1 MAANTSNNNYKLW
14 LVATLMSFSIM
25 VSAMAVTFYVK
36 HHILESLGEELV
48 QHREASID
56 QYKLLLNDKKR
67 LISFWAQDLTLY
79 NTVKGVLSHSS
90 GYGIADR
97 AWHRLLVSI
106 RRSEKLLGVEVLDRY
121 GDAILTESKHEDL
134 LSARHLI
141 ELDVLNELWRGDLK
155 RVYASPPMKLMLQQT
170 ASQKAVPAIAILAPI
185 KNEQQETL
193 GLLAFYIDPHQI
205 SEPAL
210 NFNQIGQQGQSYA
223 VDSDGMVLTH
233 MKHTEKLIEQGI
245 LASDDPHP
253 ELTLQFAQQATSTPM
268 GQNAWNQTLTR
279 PISALMKQQSGVSTQ
294 AYVDYRGEKVIGAWT
309 WDEELNMGFVTEAG
323 YEEVFST
330 YVLFRNSVAL
340 GALIAILLAF
350 ITTEVFRRYHKRQQS
365 TLELRNHIIDNT
377 TDGMVVIDR
386 ASRIIIANPAMCR
399 LFGYSQHTLEGRNIK
414 CLIPEP
420 TRSQH
425 DDYIAHSE
433 LHGSRVFEK
442 HRHLRGQRQDGS
454 TFPIELTVTQ
464 MQIDNKDYYV
474 GVLRDIS
481 GSLAREQALSKAN
494 SEAKEAL
501 ALAESA
507 SKARSLFLSKMNH
520 DLRTPLNAILGFT
533 DLLLLDCD
541 DPEQREHIDVI
552 KSSGQQLLAMLTDV
566 IDWAKAE
573 SGRIELELAPVHI
586 ESLIEK
592 IMAETFDDAFKND
605 VMVSAES
612 QEGNSLVLADAY
624 RLKQVLSNLLLHAIQ
639 HNQSS
644 GYVNIFITQ
653 DQEAQTVSLRFEYT
667 HDERDEWL
675 TQALLDLF
683 QNLENIEAN
692 ENADI
697 KLILT
702 RDLIYLMG
710 GQIELES
717 TAEKTLVKVIFRS
730 ATTSEPS
737 LVLYSR

>member
-1 MAANTSNNNYKLW
+1 
-14 LVATLMSFSIM
+14 
-25 VSAMAVTFYVK
+25 
-36 HHILESLGEELV
+36 
-48 QHREASID
+48 
-56 QYKLLLNDKKR
+56 
-67 LISFWAQDLTLY
+67 
-79 NTVKGVLSHSS
+79 
-90 GYGIADR
+90 
-97 AWHRLLVSI
+97 
-106 RRSEKLLGVEVLDRY
+106 
-121 GDAILTESKHEDL
+121 
-134 LSARHLI
+134 
-141 ELDVLNELWRGDLK
+141 
-155 RVYASPPMKLMLQQT
+155 
-170 ASQKAVPAIAILAPI
+170 
-185 KNEQQETL
+185 
-193 GLLAFYIDPHQI
+193 
-205 SEPAL
+205 
-210 NFNQIGQQGQSYA
+210 
-223 VDSDGMVLTH
+223 MVLTH
-233 MKHTEKLIEQGI
+233 MKHTDTLIEQGL

-253 ELTLQFAQQATSTPM
+253 ELHLDFSQLTMASTLKPDEWKGA
-268 GQNAWNQTLTR
+268 LTQ
-279 PISALMKQQSGVSTQ
+279 PISALMKKQSGVSTQ
-294 AYVDYRGEKVIGAWT
+294 VYADYRGEKVIGAWV
-309 WDEELNMGFVTEAG
+309 WDQELNMGFVTEAS

-330 YVLFRNSVAL
+330 YFLVRNAVAV
-340 GALIAILLAF
+340 GAFIAILLAF
-350 ITTEVFRRYHKRQQS
+350 VTTEVFRRYHRRQQS

-386 ASRIIIANPAMCR
+386 RATIIIANPAMGH
-399 LFGYSQHTLEGRNIK
+399 LFGYAEHALEGRNIN

-420 TRSQH
+420 TRSLH

-433 LHGSRVFEK
+433 LYGTRVFDK
-442 HRHLRGQRQDGS
+442 QRHLRGQRKNGS

-464 MQIDNKDYYV
+464 MQINGQDYFV
-474 GVLRDIS
+474 GVLRDITEA
-481 GSLAREQALSKAN
+481 LAKEQALSKAN

-533 DLLLLDCD
+533 DLLQLDCD
-541 DPEQREHIDVI
+541 DPEQLEHLQVI
-552 KSSGQQLLAMLTDV
+552 QSSGQQLLTMLTDV

-573 SGRIELELAPVHI
+573 SGRIELELAPVHL
-586 ESLIEK
+586 ESLVEK
-592 IMAETFDDAFKND
+592 VMAETFDEAFKND

-612 QEGNSLVLADAY
+612 EEGNTLVLADAY

-653 DQEAQTVSLRFEYT
+653 DQEAQNVTLRFEYT

-675 TQALLDLF
+675 TQALIDLF

-692 ENADI
+692 VNADI

-710 GQIELES
+710 GQIEVDN
-717 TAEKTLVKVIFRS
+717 TAEHTLVKVILRS